1 MTPEDSGIK
10 YEGGDGRSADSAIII
25 RGAAD
30 SADGI
35 TSEYGWLERNYP
47 GATLRMQSL
56 RQEGD
61 RMYDV
66 LEERARKSGSTSPTS
81 LEPEP
86 CTIMLKTVWSST
98 DIVLALCA
106 ITLLFPGPGTLSAQ
120 DPVLARADSLREA
133 YSEHPGLGSPVVHR
147 LADNVYAITGLF
159 HSSGD
164 PGVNAGVVFGENS
177 VVFVDCGMSVSSG
190 QFLWELASVR
200 MTGNEAVYLILTHH
214 HSDHV
219 FGMSVFREKRA
230 TIIAHSVTGWFL
242 RERGGQYKTFIAN
255 MEGWSEEEADSI
267 LGVVKLSAPDVMI
280 EDDYVLGI
288 DGDTLHILVTPGHV
302 AGELAVYHPE
312 SGILFAGDA
321 LYEGMAPTTRFGG
334 ADEWRTWVVQ
344 LERLKQL
351 QLGAVVPGHGQLS
364 SSQLLDDNIEH
375 LRMLLRDVR

>member
-1 MTPEDSGIK
+1 
-10 YEGGDGRSADSAIII
+10 
-25 RGAAD
+25 
-30 SADGI
+30 
-35 TSEYGWLERNYP
+35 
-47 GATLRMQSL
+47 
-56 RQEGD
+56 
-61 RMYDV
+61 
-66 LEERARKSGSTSPTS
+66 
-81 LEPEP
+81 
-86 CTIMLKTVWSST
+86 MLKTVWSST

-120 DPVLARADSLREA
+120 DAVLARADSLREA
-133 YSEHPGLGSPVVHR
+133 YSEHPGLGSPVVYR

-267 LGVVKLSAPDVMI
+267 LGVVKLSAPDVII